1 MQDGRSSGVEGN
13 AEGSVMFSLRE
24 LRGLEVSRIEDE
36 IVADRRQAARRQ
48 EAELAAVAA
57 EQAARA
63 AAERA
68 ELERQQTLAEERER
82 IRRQNELELIAI
94 EARLDQEE
102 QEHLE
107 LVRRAAEAEAAIAI
121 KRASPFRKL
130 AGPIGAALLIGG
142 LTVAY
147 LMRAGDVEMARAQAQ
162 AQAQA
167 LAARQVVEQAKQAEV
182 ARFATQ
188 LAGLQSQLTAVEQ
201 RELAKK
207 AALEAHQAAL
217 RQRKLEAA
225 MATAGATRPKAKSAA
240 SSVLDPSVDGVLDN
254 L

>member
-1 MQDGRSSGVEGN
+1 
-13 AEGSVMFSLRE
+13 MFSLRE
-24 LRGLEVSRIEDE
+24 LRGLEVERIEDE

-48 EAELAAVAA
+48 EAELEAVEA
-57 EQAARA
+57 EAARHA

-68 ELERQQTLAEERER
+68 HAERLQAQAEERER

-107 LVRRAAEAEAAIAI
+107 LVRRAAEAQAAIDI

-142 LTVAY
+142 LGVAY
-147 LMRAGDVEMARAQAQ
+147 LMRAGDVEMARAQAATQ
-162 AQAQA
+162 AQTM
-167 LAARQVVEQAKQAEV
+167 AARQVVEQAKQAEV

-188 LAGLQSQLTAVEQ
+188 LAGLQSQLTAVEE
-201 RELAKK
+201 REQAKK
-207 AALEAHQAAL
+207 AAVEAHQAAL

-240 SSVLDPSVDGVLDN
+240 SKSYDPSVDGVLDN